1 MITFVK
7 KQLTMSDSLKKI
19 AIGSD
24 HAGYKLKE
32 YLKENLQ
39 KQHYSIKDFGAFSEE
54 SMDYPDPIHPL
65 ADAISRKEFEKG
77 IIICGSGNGVA
88 IVANKYKMVRAAV
101 CWNEEITK
109 LARRHN
115 DANIISLPARFI
127 TNEQGLRYLQVF
139 LDTEFEG
146 GRHLRRVE
154 KISQIL

>member
-1 MITFVK
+1 M
-7 KQLTMSDSLKKI
+7 LDSQKKI

-24 HAGYKLKE
+24 HAGYKFKE
-32 YLKENLQ
+32 YLKDYLD
-39 KQHYSIKDFGAFSEE
+39 KRRYTVIDFGTGSEE

-65 ADAISRKEFEKG
+65 ADAVNRNEIQKG

-88 IVANKYKMVRAAV
+88 MVANKYRNVRAAV

-109 LARRHN
+109 LARQHN
-115 DANIISLPARFI
+115 DANIISLPARYI
-127 TNEQGLRYLQVF
+127 SSEQALRFVEIF
-139 LDTEFEG
+139 LDTDFEG